1 MIELLPVEVRDQ
13 IAAGEV
19 VERPAHMVKE
29 LIENSLDASATQVTV
44 KAKNGGRFVEIQD
57 NGHGIQPEQ
66 LGLALDRFATSKI
79 KTSDDLWRLKTYGF
93 RGEALA
99 SLAAVSQLTLIS
111 RTAKAKQA
119 SKIVSTFGKKSP
131 VDVVSGELGT
141 RIIIENLFENV
152 PARLKFLKSE
162 SAEHQ
167 AIKAV
172 VKAMA
177 MTRPQ
182 VEFRYYEN
190 DKLVLMYSAVKSQ
203 SERTQQ
209 VLEVSP
215 LFTAQD
221 KTQDGWSV
229 EIQFTAPDQV
239 AKSSKNIW
247 IFVQDRH
254 VQDRALQAALV
265 DAYRSLLMHG
275 EYPISV
281 VKLRVPEDQVDVNI
295 HPTKSQ
301 VKFMDASQAFRFVH
315 HTIRKELEKGPWLK
329 GSVDTSSRTQNSYK
343 SEPIAEPLKFN
354 DQAFQTTTY
363 KKKDSEWAIP
373 SQLQE
378 VRAQTY
384 ESNLA
389 AEAKVQASQSHRAND
404 SIINYAAIP
413 GQESAK
419 EYVPTAGVWSR
430 LQVIGQV
437 GLTYIVTQDESKVV
451 LVDQHAAHERVAFE
465 RLMRAWHGGKID
477 IQDYLFPLAL
487 DLTTTQVESLL
498 IYTDAFLKLGVTI
511 ERLGPSTIGVKSAPA
526 FVKEAV
532 FAEILEKM
540 ADEISDKGGSFQ
552 FEKKIVDICATM
564 ACHSVVRAGQALS
577 IVEMKSLLQQMDEF
591 PLSSFCPHGRP
602 VSLEWSFEKLEKDF
616 GRRV

>member
-29 LIENSLDASATQVTV
+29 LIENSLDAGATQITV
-44 KAKNGGRFVEIQD
+44 KVKNGGRSVEIQD
-57 NGHGIQPEQ
+57 NGHGINSQQ

-99 SLAAVSQLTLIS
+99 SLAAVSHLTLIS
-111 RTAKAKQA
+111 RTAKEKQA
-119 SKIVSTFGKKSP
+119 SQIKSSFGQKSP
-131 VDVVSGELGT
+131 VDLVSGDLGT
-141 RIIIENLFENV
+141 RIIIERLFENV

-162 SAEHQ
+162 AAEHQ

-172 VKAMA
+172 VKAMS

-190 DKLVLMYSAVKSQ
+190 EKLVLMYASVASQ

-215 LFTAQD
+215 LYTAEE
-221 KTQDGWSV
+221 KTKDGWSV

-315 HTIRKELEKGPWLK
+315 HTLRAELEKGPWLK
-329 GSVDTSSRTQNSYK
+329 GKAPQTYDSF
-343 SEPIAEPLKFN
+343 EPRKAESIAEPLRFN

-363 KKKDSEWAIP
+363 KKKDSEWTMPA
-373 SQLQE
+373 QLNEARAQSYEASLNTE
-378 VRAQTY
+378 VRAQSFATA
-384 ESNLA
+384 ETLA
-389 AEAKVQASQSHRAND
+389 STKDYSPS
-404 SIINYAAIP
+404 
-413 GQESAK
+413 
-419 EYVPTAGVWSR
+419 TGVWSR

-437 GLTYIVTQDESKVV
+437 GLTYIVTQDETKVV

-498 IYTDAFLKLGVTI
+498 IYTEAFLKLGVTI

-577 IVEMKSLLQQMDEF
+577 IAEMKSLLQQMDEF

>member
-29 LIENSLDASATQVTV
+29 LIENSLDALATRIAV
-44 KAKNGGRFVEIQD
+44 KVKSGGRSVEIQD
-57 NGHGIQPEQ
+57 NGQGINSAQ

-79 KTSDDLWRLKTYGF
+79 RTSDDLWKLKTYGF

-99 SLAAVSQLTLIS
+99 SLAAVSELTLIS
-111 RTAKAKQA
+111 RTAQQPQA
-119 SKIVSTFGKKSP
+119 SQIKSIFGKKSP
-131 VDVVSGELGT
+131 VDFVSADFGT
-141 RIIIENLFENV
+141 RIIVENLFENV

-167 AIKAV
+167 AIKSV
-172 VKAMA
+172 VKAMSL
-177 MTRPQ
+177 TRPQ
-182 VEFRYYEN
+182 VEFSYFEN
-190 DKLVLMYSAVKSQ
+190 DRLVLMYSSVDSQ
-203 SERTQQ
+203 AARTQQ

-215 LFTAQD
+215 LFSAQQE
-221 KTQDGWSV
+221 TNDGWSV
-229 EIQFTAPDQV
+229 EIHFTAPDQV
-239 AKSSKNIW
+239 AKTSKNIW

-254 VQDRALQAALV
+254 VQDRALQAALM

-281 VKLRVPEDQVDVNI
+281 VKLKAPEDQVDVNI

-301 VKFMDASQAFRFVH
+301 VKFMDPSQAFRFVH
-315 HTIRKELEKGPWLK
+315 HTLRAELEKGPWLK
-329 GSVDTSSRTQNSYK
+329 KPSAASSEEMIQT
-343 SEPIAEPLKFN
+343 PAESLRFS
-354 DQAFQTTTY
+354 DQAFQVTTY
-363 KKKDSEWAIP
+363 KKKDAEWTIPTQVEDVRQNSYSAPIP
-373 SQLQE
+373 S
-378 VRAQTY
+378 
-384 ESNLA
+384 
-389 AEAKVQASQSHRAND
+389 
-404 SIINYAAIP
+404 IIHSSDKLTP
-413 GQESAK
+413 
-419 EYVPTAGVWSR
+419 GVWSR
-430 LQVIGQV
+430 LQVMGQV

-465 RLMRAWHGGKID
+465 RLMRAWNGGQMD
-477 IQDYLFPLAL
+477 VQDFLFPLAL
-487 DLTTTQVESLL
+487 DLTVTQVEALL
-498 IYTDAFLKLGVTI
+498 LYTESFQKLGVTV
-511 ERLGPSTIGVKSAPA
+511 ERLGPSTIGVKSAPS
-526 FVKEAV
+526 FVKENV

-540 ADEISDKGGSFQ
+540 ADEIIEKGGSFQ
-552 FEKKIVDICATM
+552 FEKKVVDICATL

-577 IVEMKSLLQQMDEF
+577 LPEMRSLLEQMDEF